1 MMCLRFTSVA
11 LWLLLS
17 LASLRDSIAINHQ
30 EIDALASS
38 HHAIELNK
46 KELQVEAEA
55 EVVTRRKIMLRGRKM
70 GAKDEMKKEK
80 ITGAINPSVGKCE
93 DINGGKGEYSKLEC
107 DLKTQDNFSSMHKLE
122 AFEPENFPNAEQNES
137 SAAKVSPAE
146 STEDELYNLLNED
159 YTRGHKKSPIHNL
172 QTLKDSDIVGVP

>member
-80 ITGAINPSVGKCE
+80 ITG
-93 DINGGKGEYSKLEC
+93 NGVHSPNKFGSAGTSY
-107 DLKTQDNFSSMHKLE
+107 KTQDNFSSMHKLE